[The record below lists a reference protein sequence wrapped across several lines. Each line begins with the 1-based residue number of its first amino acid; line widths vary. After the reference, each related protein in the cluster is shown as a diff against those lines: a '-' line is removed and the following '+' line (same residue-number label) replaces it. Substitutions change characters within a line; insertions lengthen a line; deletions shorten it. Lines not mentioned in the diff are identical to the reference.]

1 MINPHYMNCILHH
14 LTTLG
19 KLIDDGP
26 RISECECI
34 CSVCVCVCVCVCVS
48 VCVCL
53 CVCVRCVVSIL
64 ANIASPEPLVI
75 WIVVNLFHVPIHVH
89 VQL

>member
-1 MINPHYMNCILHH
+1 MMDQELVYV
-14 LTTLG
+14 
-19 KLIDDGP
+19 
-26 RISECECI
+26 SVFV
-34 CSVCVCVCVCVCVS
+34 VCVCVCVCLCV
-48 VCVCL
+48 

-89 VQL
+89 VKL